1 MLAKDAIPA
10 IERLQTDLFFS
21 VSAPET
27 LGQSD
32 HRAQSPRRASV
43 ASLARY
49 LDDGNCSDSAD
60 LTLSLRALLKVQLK
74 RTATLVT
81 SRTEHIIRHP
91 EWGGLNEVCC
101 DRGCPRELSG
111 T

>member
-10 IERLQTDLFFS
+10 IERLQTDLFFCFCT
-21 VSAPET
+21 ET

-32 HRAQSPRRASV
+32 HRAQWPRRALV

>member
-1 MLAKDAIPA
+1 MGRVTFESSGPT
-10 IERLQTDLFFS
+10 R
-21 VSAPET
+21 VSCIAC
-27 LGQSD
+27 L
-32 HRAQSPRRASV
+32 
-43 ASLARY
+43 RY
-49 LDDGNCSDSAD
+49 LVDGNYLNSAD
-60 LTLSLRALLKVQLK
+60 LTLRLRALLKVQLK